1 MDTVFDF
8 IGPFRDFLILLN
20 RNGIETGDAMYFE
33 AYRDFLGMRSEGH
46 TYYAS
51 LETVAGRYGLPVGTL
66 RRKFRKFG
74 QRLTK

>member
-20 RNGIETGDAMYFE
+20 RSGIETGDVRYFP
-33 AYRDFLGMRSEGH
+33 AYQDFLDMRAEGH

-51 LETVAGRYGLPVGTL
+51 LETVAERYGMPVGTL

-74 QRLTK
+74 SRLTK